1 MLFSSYTFLFQ
12 FLPATVLAFA
22 AARLHSPRAG
32 IMVLAGAS
40 LFFYGAWRPA
50 YLLLLLASIAVNFT
64 CGLRMEDPLRRRR
77 IGIFGVALNLAVL
90 CYFKYT
96 DFIFDSLN
104 TLTGAP
110 LPFVSIILPLGISF
124 FTFQQIA
131 YLVDVMR
138 GAKVERDI
146 VSYTLFVSF
155 FPHLIAGPLVHHAE
169 MIPQFKRGHTNR
181 SALLAARA
189 VAIFAAGLFKKV
201 VIADNLAQF
210 VSPVFAH
217 VDAGGGVT
225 TPWAWLATLAY
236 CLQIYFDFSGYSDMA
251 IGLALLFGIRLPVN
265 FRSPYQAISIIEF
278 WRRWHITLSRFLRD
292 YLYIPLGGNRF
303 GEQRRYINLLVT
315 MLLGGLWHGAGWNF
329 FLWGGLHGVYLCINH
344 LWRAWRGNDALASAT
359 GLDPKEL
366 AAKGLVK
373 GWARIL
379 VRRLATGLAT
389 GVSWAIT
396 FSAVVIAWVFF
407 RARTAAGAWQML
419 GGLFG
424 FEAGSSAYAPSGI
437 LRVMDLP
444 ILVGQERLLLI
455 GGSAVALALLIAL
468 GVPNVPQL
476 FGYREF
482 RRAPE
487 RSFLLRWRPNGA
499 WALVSA
505 FALAISLFGMWQ
517 RLEFLYFQF

>member
-12 FLPATVLAFA
+12 FLPATALAFT
-22 AARLHSPRAG
+22 AARRHSPRAG

-40 LFFYGAWRPA
+40 LFFYGAWQPI
-50 YLLLLLASIAVNFT
+50 YLLLLTASVAVNFGL
-64 CGLRMEDPLRRRR
+64 GLRMEDPRRRR
-77 IGIFGVALNLAVL
+77 AVGTFGVALNLAVL
-90 CYFKYT
+90 GYFKYT
-96 DFIFDSLN
+96 NFILDSLN

-110 LPFVSIILPLGISF
+110 LPFFNIILPLGISF

-169 MIPQFKRGHTNR
+169 MIPQFKRGRTGR
-181 SALLAARA
+181 SAVLAARGL
-189 VAIFAAGLFKKV
+189 AIFAAGLFKKV

-217 VDAGGGVT
+217 LDAGGGVT

-236 CLQIYFDFSGYSDMA
+236 SLQIYFDFSGYSDMA
-251 IGLALLFGIRLPVN
+251 VGLALLFGIRLPVN
-265 FRSPYQAISIIEF
+265 FRSPYQATSIIEF

-303 GEQRRYINLLVT
+303 GEQRRYLNLLVT
-315 MLLGGLWHGAGWNF
+315 MLLGGLWHGAAWNF
-329 FLWGGLHGVYLCINH
+329 LIWGGLHGIYLCVNH
-344 LWRAWRGNDALASAT
+344 LWRAWRGGEARAPAA
-359 GLDPKEL
+359 GL
-366 AAKGLVK
+366 AAKRAG
-373 GWARIL
+373 
-379 VRRLATGLAT
+379 
-389 GVSWAIT
+389 WAIT
-396 FSAVVIAWVFF
+396 FLSVVVAWVFF
-407 RARTAAGAWQML
+407 RARTVAGAWQML
-419 GGLFG
+419 RSLSGM
-424 FEAGSSAYAPSGI
+424 EAGSSAYAPPGI

-444 ILVGQERLLLI
+444 VLVGEERLLLI
-455 GGSAVALALLIAL
+455 GGCAVALALAIAL
-468 GVPNVPQL
+468 GLPNVPRL
-476 FGYREF
+476 FRYREY

-487 RSFLLRWRPNGA
+487 PAAFLRWRPNAA
-499 WALVSA
+499 WALATALA
-505 FALAISLFGMWQ
+505 FAISLFGMWQ

>member
-12 FLPATVLAFA
+12 FLPATVLAFT
-22 AARLHSPRAG
+22 AARRHSPRAG

-40 LFFYGAWRPA
+40 LFFYGAWRPI
-50 YLLLLLASIAVNFT
+50 YLLLLVASVAVNFGL
-64 CGLRMEDPLRRRR
+64 GLRMEDPLRRCV
-77 IGIFGVALNLAVL
+77 IGTFGVALNLAVL

-96 DFIFDSLN
+96 NFIFDSLN

-110 LPFVSIILPLGISF
+110 LPFVNIVLPLGISF

-169 MIPQFKRGHTNR
+169 MIPQFKRGRTGR
-181 SALLAARA
+181 SSVLAARGL
-189 VAIFAAGLFKKV
+189 AIFAAGLFKKV

-217 VDAGGGVT
+217 LDAGGGVT
-225 TPWAWLATLAY
+225 TSWAWLATLAY
-236 CLQIYFDFSGYSDMA
+236 TLQIYFDFSGYSDMA

-265 FRSPYQAISIIEF
+265 FRSPYQATSIIEF
-278 WRRWHITLSRFLRD
+278 WRRWHVTLSRFLRD
-292 YLYIPLGGNRF
+292 YLYIPLGGNRL
-303 GEQRRYINLLVT
+303 GEQRRYLNLLVT

-329 FLWGGLHGVYLCINH
+329 LVWGGLHGIYLCINH
-344 LWRAWRGNDALASAT
+344 LWIGWRG
-359 GLDPKEL
+359 GK
-366 AAKGLVK
+366 AK
-373 GWARIL
+373 
-379 VRRLATGLAT
+379 GLAT
-389 GVSWAIT
+389 GWVAKGACWAIT
-396 FSAVVIAWVFF
+396 FFAVVIAWVFF
-407 RARTAAGAWQML
+407 RARTAYGAWQML

-424 FEAGSSAYAPSGI
+424 FEAGSSAYASPGI
-437 LRVMDLP
+437 VRLMDLP
-444 ILVGQERLLLI
+444 VLVGEERLLWI
-455 GGSAVALALLIAL
+455 GGCVVALALVIAL
-468 GVPNVPQL
+468 CLPNVPRL
-476 FGYREF
+476 FRYREY

-487 RSFLLRWRPNGA
+487 QAALLRWRPNGA
-499 WALVSA
+499 WALVTA

>member
-32 IMVLAGAS
+32 IMVLAAAS
-40 LFFYGAWRPA
+40 LVFYGAWRPI
-50 YLLLLLASIAVNFT
+50 YLLLLLASIAVNFSL
-64 CGLRMEDPLRRRR
+64 GLRMEDPLRRRA
-77 IGIFGVALNLAVL
+77 IGTFGVVLNLALL

-96 DFIFDSLN
+96 NFIFDSVN

-110 LPFVSIILPLGISF
+110 LPFFNIVLPLGISF

-169 MIPQFKRGHTNR
+169 MIPQFKRGRTSR
-181 SALLAARA
+181 SSVLAARGL
-189 VAIFAAGLFKKV
+189 AIFAAGLFKKV

-217 VDAGGGVT
+217 LDAGGSVT
-225 TPWAWLATLAY
+225 TSWAWLATSAY
-236 CLQIYFDFSGYSDMA
+236 TLQIYFDFSGYSDMA

-265 FRSPYQAISIIEF
+265 FRSPYRAGSIIEF

-292 YLYIPLGGNRF
+292 YLYIPLGGNRL
-303 GEQRRYINLLVT
+303 GEQRRYINLMVT

-329 FLWGGLHGVYLCINH
+329 LVWGGLHGVYLGINH
-344 LWRAWRGNDALASAT
+344 LWREWRSDKPAAAAG
-359 GLDPKEL
+359 L
-366 AAKGLVK
+366 AARGL
-373 GWARIL
+373 
-379 VRRLATGLAT
+379 
-389 GVSWAIT
+389 SWIIT
-396 FSAVVIAWVFF
+396 FLAVVIAWVFF
-407 RARTAAGAWQML
+407 RARTMAGAWQML

-424 FEAGSSAYAPSGI
+424 FEAGSSAYASSGI
-437 LRVMDLP
+437 LRLMDLP
-444 ILVGQERLLLI
+444 VLVGEQRLLLI
-455 GGSAVALALLIAL
+455 GGGAVALALLIAL
-468 GVPNVPQL
+468 CLPNVPQL
-476 FGYREF
+476 FGYREY

-487 RSFLLRWRPNGA
+487 KMAWLRWRPNAA

-505 FALAISLFGMWQ
+505 TAFAISLFGMWQ

>member
-22 AARLHSPRAG
+22 AARRHSPRAG

-40 LFFYGAWRPA
+40 LFFYGAWRPV
-50 YLLLLLASIAVNFT
+50 YLLLLIASVAANFSL
-64 CGLRMEDPLRRRR
+64 GLRMEDPLRRRS
-77 IGIFGVALNLAVL
+77 IGTLGVAINLAVL

-96 DFIFDSLN
+96 NFIFDSLN

-110 LPFVSIILPLGISF
+110 LPFVNIILPLGISF

-169 MIPQFKRGHTNR
+169 MIPQFKRGRTGR
-181 SALLAARA
+181 SSVLAARGL
-189 VAIFAAGLFKKV
+189 AIFAAGLFKKV

-217 VDAGGGVT
+217 LDAGGGVT
-225 TPWAWLATLAY
+225 TQWAWLATLAY
-236 CLQIYFDFSGYSDMA
+236 TLQIYFDFSGYSDMA

-265 FRSPYQAISIIEF
+265 FRSPYQAVSIIEF

-292 YLYIPLGGNRF
+292 YLYIPLGGNRL
-303 GEQRRYINLLVT
+303 GEQRRYLNLLVT

-329 FLWGGLHGVYLCINH
+329 LIWGGLHGIYLGINH
-344 LWRAWRGNDALASAT
+344 LWRGWRGDDKRAPTA
-359 GLDPKEL
+359 
-366 AAKGLVK
+366 
-373 GWARIL
+373 GWAEKGIC
-379 VRRLATGLAT
+379 
-389 GVSWAIT
+389 WAIT
-396 FSAVVIAWVFF
+396 FLAVVTAWVFF
-407 RARTAAGAWQML
+407 RARTLAAAGQML

-424 FEAGSSAYAPSGI
+424 FEAGSSAYASPGI
-437 LRVMDLP
+437 LRLMDLP
-444 ILVGQERLLLI
+444 VLVGEARLLLI
-455 GGSAVALALLIAL
+455 GGCAIALALAIAL
-468 GVPNVPQL
+468 FLPNVPRL
-476 FGYREF
+476 FGYREY

-487 RSFLLRWRPNGA
+487 RPGLLRWRPNAA
-499 WALVSA
+499 WALVTA
-505 FALAISLFGMWQ
+505 LALAISLFGMWQ

>member
-1 MLFSSYTFLFQ
+1 MVRRPETGEIGLGSGRSVT
-12 FLPATVLAFA
+12 FA
-22 AARLHSPRAG
+22 AARRHSPRAG

-40 LFFYGAWRPA
+40 LFFYGAWRPI
-50 YLLLLLASIAVNFT
+50 YLLLLVASIAVNFGL
-64 CGLRMEDPLRRRR
+64 GLRMEDPLRRRT
-77 IGIFGVALNLAVL
+77 IGAFGVALNLGVL

-96 DFIFDSLN
+96 NFIFDSLN
-104 TLTGAP
+104 TLSGVP
-110 LPFVSIILPLGISF
+110 LPFFNIILPLGISF

-169 MIPQFKRGHTNR
+169 MIPQFKRGRTGR
-181 SALLAARA
+181 SAVLAARGL
-189 VAIFAAGLFKKV
+189 AIFAAGLFKKV

-217 VDAGGGVT
+217 LDAGGGVT

-236 CLQIYFDFSGYSDMA
+236 SLQIYFDFSGYSDMA

-292 YLYIPLGGNRF
+292 YLYIPLGGNRL

-329 FLWGGLHGVYLCINH
+329 LVWGGLHGIYLSINH
-344 LWRAWRGNDALASAT
+344 LWRGWRGGDAHAAKALVSKGSAS
-359 GLDPKEL
+359 KEL
-366 AAKGLVK
+366 ASKGL
-373 GWARIL
+373 
-379 VRRLATGLAT
+379 
-389 GVSWAIT
+389 SWAIT
-396 FSAVVIAWVFF
+396 FFAVVVAWVFF
-407 RARTAAGAWQML
+407 RARTADGAWQML

-424 FEAGSSAYAPSGI
+424 FEAGSSAYASSGI
-437 LRVMDLP
+437 LRLIDLP
-444 ILVGQERLLLI
+444 ILVGEERLLLI
-455 GGSAVALALLIAL
+455 GGCAVALALAVAL
-468 GVPNVPQL
+468 CLPNVPRL
-476 FGYREF
+476 FGYREY

-487 RSFLLRWRPNGA
+487 QAALLRWRPNAA

-505 FALAISLFGMWQ
+505 LALAISLFGMWQ

>member
-22 AARLHSPRAG
+22 AARRHSPRAG
-32 IMVLAGAS
+32 IMVLVGAS
-40 LFFYGAWRPA
+40 LFFYGAWRPV
-50 YLLLLLASIAVNFT
+50 YLLLFAASVAVNFAL
-64 CGLRMEDPLRRRR
+64 GLRMEDPFRRRG
-77 IGIFGVALNLAVL
+77 IGTFGVALNLAVL

-96 DFIFDSLN
+96 NFIFDSLN

-110 LPFVSIILPLGISF
+110 LPFVNIILPLGISF

-169 MIPQFKRGHTNR
+169 MIPQFKRGRTGR
-181 SALLAARA
+181 SAVLAARGL
-189 VAIFAAGLFKKV
+189 AIFAAGLFKKV

-217 VDAGGGVT
+217 LDAGGGVT

-236 CLQIYFDFSGYSDMA
+236 TLQIYFDFSGYSDMA

-265 FRSPYQAISIIEF
+265 FRSPYQATSIIEF

-292 YLYIPLGGNRF
+292 YLYIPLGGNRL

-329 FLWGGLHGVYLCINH
+329 LVWGGLHGIYLSINH
-344 LWRAWRGNDALASAT
+344 LWRGWRGSKPELSIA
-359 GLDPKEL
+359 GLM
-366 AAKGLVK
+366 VK
-373 GWARIL
+373 GAC
-379 VRRLATGLAT
+379 
-389 GVSWAIT
+389 WAIT
-396 FSAVVIAWVFF
+396 FFAVVVAWVFF
-407 RARTAAGAWQML
+407 RAKTAAGAWQML
-419 GGLFG
+419 QGLFG
-424 FEAGSSAYAPSGI
+424 VEAGSSAYASSGI
-437 LRVMDLP
+437 LRLMDLP
-444 ILVGQERLLLI
+444 MLVGEERLLLI
-455 GGSAVALALLIAL
+455 GVGAVALALAIAL
-468 GVPNVPQL
+468 CLPNVPQL
-476 FGYREF
+476 FRYREY

-487 RSFLLRWRPNGA
+487 RAAWVRWRPNAA
-499 WALVSA
+499 WALLSA
-505 FALAISLFGMWQ
+505 LALAISLFGMWQ